1 MNGTLA
7 LGRVVTIVAIVAIG
21 HVGATGAAA
30 QAGFP
35 PKTFANL
42 EVLPKASTPADVMA
56 TMKGFAQ
63 GLGVRCQHCHVG
75 SEGQPLA
82 QFDFV
87 ADAQPA
93 KLVARR
99 MMRLVQTINSTLAA
113 DGAGP
118 AARVTCYTCHRGS
131 ARPVHSPG

>member
-1 MNGTLA
+1 MRFTTSTFATVGLLVA
-7 LGRVVTIVAIVAIG
+7 LVHAGSSW
-21 HVGATGAAA
+21 ATA
-30 QAGFP
+30 QTGGFP

-42 EVLPKASTPADVMA
+42 QVLPKASAPAEVLA

-63 GLGVRCQHCHVG
+63 ALGVRCQHCHVG
-75 SEGQPLA
+75 QEGQPLD

-87 ADAQPA
+87 ADSPSA

-99 MMRLVQTINSTLAA
+99 MMRLVQTINTEL
-113 DGAGP
+113 GAGGAEP
-118 AARVTCYTCHRGS
+118 AARVTCYTCHRGA

>member
-1 MNGTLA
+1 MRYTHSI
-7 LGRVVTIVAIVAIG
+7 LGAAFAIVALVHAG
-21 HVGATGAAA
+21 SSWATAQTGA
-30 QAGFP
+30 FP

-42 EVLPKASTPADVMA
+42 QVLPKGSAPAEVMA

-63 GLGVRCQHCHVG
+63 ALGVRCQHCHVG
-75 SEGQPLA
+75 REGQPLD

-87 ADAQPA
+87 ADSPSA

-99 MMRLVQTINSTLAA
+99 MMRLVQTINTELAA
-113 DGAGP
+113 GGSEP
-118 AARVTCYTCHRGS
+118 ATRVTCYTCHRGA